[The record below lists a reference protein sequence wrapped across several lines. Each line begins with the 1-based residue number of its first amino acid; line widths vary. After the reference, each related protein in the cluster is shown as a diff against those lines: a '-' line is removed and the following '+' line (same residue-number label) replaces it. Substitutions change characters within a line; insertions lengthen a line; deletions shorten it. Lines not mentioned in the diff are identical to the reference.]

1 MTERAAEVKSKLAM
15 IRQSLETADAGAVRL
30 RGTDWFAWATAGGSN
45 TVLLAQ
51 EVGIAEVL
59 VSATDAWILTDEIEA
74 ARLRNEELTPVIDL
88 QVFPWEDALQRE
100 RFVTD
105 NAAGKRVLSDR
116 PQGEEQGLP
125 AQLIARKRTLMP
137 GEIKRYRKVGRL
149 AAAAMTEVMLAAQP
163 GWSEYELAGAG
174 AEAMWARGLHPALT
188 LAAGERRVLAYR
200 HPVPSENTLDG
211 YAMLVFCARKYGL
224 YANLTRF
231 VSFRKLSPAQTM
243 QHRQIM
249 EIEAIALDATQ
260 AGNSLDTVYAALADA
275 YAARG
280 WHEAIKAHHQGGTTG
295 YLAREIVA
303 TPSTPDRMAAPQA
316 YAWNPSV
323 PGVKVEDTFLL
334 GHYDELDNLTS
345 DAAWPSVKVQ
355 DRLRPWPMER

>member
-1 MTERAAEVKSKLAM
+1 MTERETEIQSKLSI
-15 IRQSLETADAGAVRL
+15 IRQSLENAQAGAVRL

-51 EVGIAEVL
+51 ETGIAEVL
-59 VSATDAWILTDEIEA
+59 VTANDQWVLTDEIEA
-74 ARLRNEELTPVIDL
+74 ARLRNEELTPTIGL
-88 QVFPWEDALQRE
+88 QVFPWEDPGQRE
-100 RFVTD
+100 TFVD
-105 NAAGKRVLSDR
+105 AIADGKSVLSDR
-116 PQGEEQGLP
+116 PQGSEQGLP
-125 AQLIARKRTLMP
+125 TELIAQKRILMP
-137 GEIKRYRKVGRL
+137 SEINRYRKVGRL

-200 HPVPSENTLDG
+200 HPVPSEQSLDG

-231 VSFRKLSPAQTM
+231 VSFRKLSSVQSA

-249 EIEAIALDATQ
+249 EIEAAGLAATQ
-260 AGNSLDTVYAALADA
+260 EGKTLDRVYRALADA

-280 WHEAIKAHHQGGTTG
+280 WREAIKAHHQGGTTG
-295 YLAREIVA
+295 YLSREIVA
-303 TPSTPDRMAAPQA
+303 TPATKDLITVPQA
-316 YAWNPSV
+316 FAWNPSV

-334 GHYDELDNLTS
+334 DKHGELDNLTY
-345 DAAWPSVKVQ
+345 DAVWPGVTVH
-355 DRLRPWPMER
+355 DRTRPWPMER

>member
-1 MTERAAEVKSKLAM
+1 MTERAAEVKTKLGL
-15 IRQSLETADAGAVRL
+15 IRQALETANGGAVRL

-59 VSATDAWILTDEIEA
+59 VTAADAWVLTDEIEA
-74 ARLRNEELTPVIDL
+74 ARLRNEELTPAIGL
-88 QVFPWEDALQRE
+88 QAFPWENAAQRE
-100 RFVTD
+100 IFVAA
-105 NAAGKRVLSDR
+105 NAGGNAVLSDR
-116 PQGEEQGLP
+116 PLVSEQALP
-125 AQLIARKRTLMP
+125 TELVEQKRTLMP
-137 GEIKRYRKVGRL
+137 SEIKRYRKVGRL

-188 LAAGERRVLAYR
+188 MAAGERRVLAYR
-200 HPVPSENTLDG
+200 HPMPSEQTLDG

-231 VSFRKLSPAQTM
+231 ISFRKLSAAQSA

-249 EIEAIALDATQ
+249 EIEAVALDATQ
-260 AGNSLDTVYAALADA
+260 ADKSLSSVYATLADA

-295 YLAREIVA
+295 YLSREIVA
-303 TPSTPDRMAAPQA
+303 TPATDDRINASQA
-316 YAWNPSV
+316 FAWNPSV

-334 GHYDELDNLTS
+334 GSYDELDNLTC

-355 DRLRPWPMER
+355 DRTRPWPMER